1 MHYRITPR
9 PEALRKAINKHAN
22 GSRDQLARL
31 INVDKTTTYRVE
43 AEKVDP
49 SPRFIAGLIQLT
61 GLKFEQLF
69 EISEASSPTPGLEDR
84 GLGGVPPVAAEPV
97 GGGARR

>member
-1 MHYRITPR
+1 MHYRITPK
-9 PEALRKAINKHAN
+9 PSALRKAINRHAD

-61 GLKFEQLF
+61 GLKFEDLF
-69 EISEASSPTPGLEDR
+69 EISEASPASLTPSES
-84 GLGGVPPVAAEPV
+84 GLGGVPPVAAEPA
-97 GGGARR
+97 GTSR